1 MATSKQIAGL
11 LGPTMVAIGASEAFT
26 FRIWD
31 ANIAPLIALNGL
43 LLFVAGLA
51 IVRAHNRWTRSW
63 PVLIT
68 LTGWLGIV
76 AGLFR
81 MFAPEVQQAA
91 ENAPT
96 TIVTAIVFGLI
107 GLVLTFNAYRRE
119 RAETTGPEHA
129 VSERRIAGTSTT
141 LATPTTPGVER

>member
-1 MATSKQIAGL
+1 MDTSKQIAGL

-51 IVRAHNRWTRSW
+51 IVRAHNRWTHSW

-96 TIVTAIVFGLI
+96 TIVTAIVFGLV

-119 RAETTGPEHA
+119 PVETTGPEHA
-129 VSERRIAGTSTT
+129 VSEGRVAGTSTT
-141 LATPTTPGVER
+141 LAAPSTPGVER